1 MPPRVVVVVVV
12 VVPLLFTVCAKELK
26 FMHITKTGGTSIE
39 AAGKRLNVSWGKF
52 HTFAEKAY
60 GLWHDLPTKRNPSL
74 IRKYDWFTVVRNPFS
89 RVVSEFWCPWGGRG
103 RPSEV
108 NVSSFNAFVA
118 KQVTSQQT
126 RFVGHWTPQATYLSV
141 LSFGPDV
148 VLRVLHFETLHDD
161 FARLCRLYGLPTV
174 DLPTLNV
181 QTHPFGVSHFTRD
194 TRNLI
199 RSAYELDF
207 KLFGYSGDAGKAL
220 LGQPQQS

>member
-108 NVSSFNAFVA
+108 NVSSFNVHNGERADVIGRCECYRTTRSAAFVRGIA
-118 KQVTSQQT
+118 HD
-126 RFVGHWTPQATYLSV
+126 GD
-141 LSFGPDV
+141 PDAG
-148 VLRVLHFETLHDD
+148 
-161 FARLCRLYGLPTV
+161 AR
-174 DLPTLNV
+174 
-181 QTHPFGVSHFTRD
+181 
-194 TRNLI
+194 
-199 RSAYELDF
+199 
-207 KLFGYSGDAGKAL
+207 SGDGRVRCGRAQLAASAADG
-220 LGQPQQS
+220 SRTD